1 MNIPHEQSLL
11 PKRDP
16 FTGPPIELAPS
27 STYKRD
33 AATMAKVIAGL
44 AILNPNPREGT

>member
-33 AATMAKVIAGL
+33 AATLAKVIAGL
-44 AILNPNPREGT
+44 ASLNPPKPA